1 MTDWWLL
8 YNWLSWADT
17 FLASWREK
25 KNMFLFTFP
34 HKMILAQG
42 QSVKRGENRSE
53 TVLRL
58 TPFADSRDLLKYI
71 IKGLC
76 RMQDGTEFTM
86 EV

>member
-1 MTDWWLL
+1 
-8 YNWLSWADT
+8 
-17 FLASWREK
+17 
-25 KNMFLFTFP
+25 
-34 HKMILAQG
+34 MILAQG